1 VKYRTAAAFRTAL
14 EARLR
19 AEQRD
24 GVGISRLRKR
34 VVFERLLARLQAV
47 APGRLVLTGGLALE
61 LHLGGWPG
69 QPRSPSGPIRVE
81 AGGLRRQ
88 RGRPSPA

>member
-1 VKYRTAAAFRTAL
+1 MKYRTAAAFRTAL
-14 EARLR
+14 EARLK

-47 APGRLVLTGGLALE
+47 APGAWVLKGGFALE
-61 LHLGGWPG
+61 LRLGGSARTTKDVDIDWNVDE
-69 QPRSPSGPIRVE
+69 QE
-81 AGGLRRQ
+81 AN
-88 RGRPSPA
+88 